1 MFFATFANFLSIVSS
16 IVLMGA
22 GAWIISTASN
32 HVELFELSIGITLVR
47 TCGISRAVFKYL
59 DRLLSHRYTFR
70 KLTRIRL
77 EIFRRAA
84 EIFPTHENFLHE
96 LMVESNT
103 RKDFFSR
110 VFQPITTSLILALLG
125 TLILQT
131 PLILSAFLISIL
143 LPWIFFES
151 ESSSKYKDDLI
162 SFSTGSE
169 EIKISGAE
177 KIFVSKLNLSAV
189 ERFSN
194 QDLFADLLTRIFC
207 DVVFCILIL
216 EFDGKI
222 ELAVGS
228 LILLTIFEYFSMLP
242 DSIRTFRQIKIYSE
256 LYSERRK
263 SIETFSKIES
273 NSEKIISIDH
283 LNFSYDNRIWI
294 FKDFSLEIDRGKKI
308 AVIGESGSGKTTL
321 FYLLLGI
328 LKPNSGTISVAGK
341 ISATGNFVFSKSIR
355 ENFSMLIPNLSDE
368 LILKSLSIAGLN
380 LDLDTFLGDN
390 GSNISGGEY
399 KRLQIALSIGK
410 IFDGADILLLD
421 EPTAGLDRNKA
432 DEVIDSI
439 YKNFPNIT
447 ILIITHDLPLSNKCD
462 KIVQIRKF

>member
-1 MFFATFANFLSIVSS
+1 MFFATVVNFLSIVSS
-16 IVLMGA
+16 ILLIGA

-47 TCGISRAVFKYL
+47 TAGISRAVFKYL
-59 DRLLSHRYTFR
+59 DRFLSHRYTFR

-77 EIFRRAA
+77 EIFTRAA

-96 LMVESNT
+96 LMVEADT

-110 VFQPITTSLILALLG
+110 VFQPIAASLILALISS
-125 TLILQT
+125 LILQT
-131 PLILSAFLISIL
+131 PLILSAFLISII

-151 ESSSKYKDDLI
+151 VSNSRYKDDLI
-162 SFSTGSE
+162 NFSTGSE

-177 KIFVSKLNLSAV
+177 KIFVSKLNSSAV
-189 ERFSN
+189 EIFSN
-194 QDLFADLLTRIFC
+194 RDLLADLLTKIFC

-216 EFDGKI
+216 EFDEKI

-228 LILLTIFEYFSMLP
+228 LILLALFESFSILP

-256 LYSERRK
+256 RKK
-263 SIETFSKIES
+263 SIETFSTSVTLDPIK
-273 NSEKIISIDH
+273 IDH
-283 LNFSYDNRIWI
+283 LNFSYDDRIWI
-294 FKDFSLEIDRGKKI
+294 FKDFSLAINRGQKI
-308 AVIGESGSGKTTL
+308 AIIGESGSGKTTL

-328 LKPNSGTISVAGK
+328 LKPTSGTISVAGK

-355 ENFSMLIPNLSDE
+355 ENFSMLVPNLSDE

-380 LDLDTFLGDN
+380 LDLDMFLGDN

-399 KRLQIALSIGK
+399 KRLLIALSIGK

-421 EPTAGLDRNKA
+421 EPTAGLDRKKA

-439 YKNFPNIT
+439 YKHFPHIT